1 MSAGNPVTAQ
11 ALNQRLGQVAVQMR
25 MVMESASDL
34 FKVANGLGS
43 GGLQAAPIGMD
54 SATAS
59 DYELKSGYL
68 NTLAGVYYGTVQQGG
83 SGGTGASQ
91 FNFDNALSTAWGPQ

>member
-11 ALNQRLGQVAVQMR
+11 VMNARLGQVAVQMR
-25 MVMESASDL
+25 IVMEAASDL
-34 FKVANGLGS
+34 FKVANGLGT
-43 GGLQAAPIGMD
+43 GGLQSAGMD
-54 SATAS
+54 SPTAS
-59 DYELKSGYL
+59 DFVLKAGYL

-91 FNFDNALSTAWGPQ
+91 FNFDNGLSSAWGAQ

>member
-11 ALNQRLGQVAVQMR
+11 SMNARLGQVAVQMR
-25 MVMESASDL
+25 MVMEAAADL
-34 FKVANGLGS
+34 FKVANGLGA
-43 GGLQAAPIGMD
+43 GGLQAAGLSSGD
-54 SATAS
+54 AS
-59 DYELKSGYL
+59 DYETKAGYL

-91 FNFDNALSTAWGPQ
+91 FNFDNALSTAWGSS